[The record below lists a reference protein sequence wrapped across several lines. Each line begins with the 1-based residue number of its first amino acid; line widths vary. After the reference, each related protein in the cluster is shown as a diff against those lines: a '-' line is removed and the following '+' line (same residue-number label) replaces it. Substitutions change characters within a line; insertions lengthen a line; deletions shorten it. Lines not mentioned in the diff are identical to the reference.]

1 MLNEILNDVSDYI
14 EWELEEGTLT
24 ADVSPDV
31 LAELA
36 SVSPGGTGSTPPAS
50 QPPRGT
56 GSTPSAEAKVVPS
69 PSAPKPA
76 TVAAVAETPLS
87 AMASEIAA
95 CIRCGLHQGRT
106 NTVPGQGNP
115 HPEILFVGEAP
126 GRDEDEQGLAF
137 VGRAGQLLT
146 KMIEAMGFSRD
157 DVFIANINKCR
168 PPENRKPTREEMDT
182 CLPFL
187 KRQIAILKPKVIIA
201 MGSTAVE
208 GLVPMPEGETIS
220 KVRGH
225 WLEFEGIPLMP
236 TYHPAYL
243 LRNPAMKRP
252 VWEDLKAVLQ
262 RLGHPIPAIKP
273 ESR

>member
-1 MLNEILNDVSDYI
+1 
-14 EWELEEGTLT
+14 
-24 ADVSPDV
+24 
-31 LAELA
+31 
-36 SVSPGGTGSTPPAS
+36 
-50 QPPRGT
+50 
-56 GSTPSAEAKVVPS
+56 
-69 PSAPKPA
+69 
-76 TVAAVAETPLS
+76 
-87 AMASEIAA
+87 
-95 CIRCGLHQGRT
+95 
-106 NTVPGQGNP
+106 
-115 HPEILFVGEAP
+115 
-126 GRDEDEQGLAF
+126 
-137 VGRAGQLLT
+137 
-146 KMIEAMGFSRD
+146 MIEAMGFSRD

-220 KVRGH
+220 KVRGR
-225 WLEFEGIPLMP
+225 WLVFEGIPLMP

-252 VWEDLKAVLQ
+252 VWEDLKAVLLH
-262 RLGHPIPAIKP
+262 LGHPIPAVKP

>member
-1 MLNEILNDVSDYI
+1 MLNDILKDVADYV
-14 EWELEEGTLT
+14 EWEIEEGNRT

-31 LAELA
+31 IKSLSGAHPGLLSPQQTGEVSLPPLAAPIMTKSLGKQNQDASGGELA
-36 SVSPGGTGSTPPAS
+36 SIAG
-50 QPPRGT
+50 
-56 GSTPSAEAKVVPS
+56 
-69 PSAPKPA
+69 
-76 TVAAVAETPLS
+76 
-87 AMASEIAA
+87 EIAL
-95 CIRCGLHQGRT
+95 CSDCVLHFER
-106 NTVPGQGNP
+106 NRTVPGQGNP
-115 HPEILFVGEAP
+115 APEILFVGEAP

-168 PPENRKPTREEMDT
+168 PPGNRKPTREEMDT

-187 KRQIAILKPKVIIA
+187 KRQIAVLKPKVIIA
-201 MGSTAVE
+201 MGATAVD

-220 KVRGH
+220 KVRGQ
-225 WLEFEGIPLMP
+225 WREFEHIPLMP

-252 VWEDLKAVLQ
+252 VWEDLKAVLHH
-262 RLGHPIPAIKP
+262 LGRPVPPGKTVKDG
-273 ESR
+273 S